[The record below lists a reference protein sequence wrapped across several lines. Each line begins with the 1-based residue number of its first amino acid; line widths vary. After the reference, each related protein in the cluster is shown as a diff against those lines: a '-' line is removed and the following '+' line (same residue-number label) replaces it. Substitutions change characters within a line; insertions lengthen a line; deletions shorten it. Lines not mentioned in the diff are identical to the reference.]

1 MQSNISAG
9 MVARDGVGWVLCT
22 LDDMDEVKDLL
33 EIEEDEFRRRRM
45 VLGSVFDLAGIAG
58 GINDRI
64 GCLVVITSGFSCSST
79 GLRGNMSFSLSLP
92 GAFPSI

>member
-9 MVARDGVGWVLCT
+9 MVARDGVRWVLCT
-22 LDDMDEVKDLL
+22 FDDMDEVKDLL

-45 VLGSVFDLAGIAG
+45 VFGSVFDLEGITG

-64 GCLVVITSGFSCSST
+64 GCLVLITSGFSCSST
-79 GLRGNMSFSLSLP
+79 GLRGNMTFSLGLP
-92 GAFPSI
+92 DAFPSI